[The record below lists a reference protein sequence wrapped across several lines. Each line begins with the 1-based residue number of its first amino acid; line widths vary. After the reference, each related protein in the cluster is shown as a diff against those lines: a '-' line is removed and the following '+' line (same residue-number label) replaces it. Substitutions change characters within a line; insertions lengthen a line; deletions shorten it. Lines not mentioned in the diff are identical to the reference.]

1 MDTINRKMVL
11 NHCRARIETHIEN
24 AHVDMELGDEEG
36 RINWDTGIDI
46 YTLVVVMSLLFK
58 MSGFV
63 IAFLPGSK
71 CLLISWFQSPSAV
84 ILVPKKIK
92 PVSFHFFPFY
102 LS

>member
-1 MDTINRKMVL
+1 MQSRNRDTDVEVKMY
-11 NHCRARIETHIEN
+11 
-24 AHVDMELGDEEG
+24 GYQGKKEG